1 MIMNSPRERSHSK
14 RKGLQSPFHR
24 NCTWSTEL
32 TISWRKRCLT
42 RLMLRI
48 VASTLGYC
56 RRLLPSES
64 LHLKQKRSRRS
75 SSLDSRLMDLNRS
88 SNKEVRLSLWNSIS
102 LIRDPDLRIRL
113 IIALAQRLWHL
124 NLVQSLT
131 IAYQSK
137 EEEMLKGPPKIH
149 MIVV

>member
-1 MIMNSPRERSHSK
+1 
-14 RKGLQSPFHR
+14 
-24 NCTWSTEL
+24 
-32 TISWRKRCLT
+32 
-42 RLMLRI
+42 MLRI

-56 RRLLPSES
+56 RHLLPSES